1 MSLVAITD
9 FDAELRLLGLY
20 EREVMRTGI
29 LDYHAQWPLP
39 PSISPETPPN
49 VDVQPLLAL
58 PEPTTPVVTT
68 QDNAPAVET
77 CSDSAIAADHAVN
90 HIEVNIQADG
100 LVEAQ
105 SPTPVVAD
113 TTTDFQ
119 TIAPLPCPLEARRKA
134 LLTEQEE
141 ERRLFYLFVEELERT
156 VDLRKLPAILQPTS
170 RS

>member
-29 LDYHAQWPLP
+29 LDYTAQWPLP
-39 PSISPETPPN
+39 QSISPETPPN

-90 HIEVNIQADG
+90 HI
-100 LVEAQ
+100 
-105 SPTPVVAD
+105 
-113 TTTDFQ
+113 
-119 TIAPLPCPLEARRKA
+119 
-134 LLTEQEE
+134 
-141 ERRLFYLFVEELERT
+141 
-156 VDLRKLPAILQPTS
+156 
-170 RS
+170 

>member
-1 MSLVAITD
+1 MI
-9 FDAELRLLGLY
+9 
-20 EREVMRTGI
+20 TGI
-29 LDYHAQWPLP
+29 LDYPAQWPLP

-100 LVEAQ
+100 LV
-105 SPTPVVAD
+105 VATRNHKRVGPESSGFCD
-113 TTTDFQ
+113 Q
-119 TIAPLPCPLEARRKA
+119 IKCNYPMA
-134 LLTEQEE
+134 L
-141 ERRLFYLFVEELERT
+141 
-156 VDLRKLPAILQPTS
+156 DHIICN
-170 RS
+170 